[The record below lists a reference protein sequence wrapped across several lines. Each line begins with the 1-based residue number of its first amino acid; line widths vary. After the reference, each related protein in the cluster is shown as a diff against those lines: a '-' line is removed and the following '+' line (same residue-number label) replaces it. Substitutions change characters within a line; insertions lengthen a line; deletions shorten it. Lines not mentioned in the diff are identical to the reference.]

1 MLFLKCLRFFFHFM
15 DLKKSAITVVS
26 LFRKF
31 AAVTRC
37 KSVSLT
43 NQKNVI
49 MAEIYQLP
57 ENGNSGNANI
67 PFSIPIGFGGMGN
80 NGFGFGNG
88 MNGIYDL
95 LGVAIIASLF
105 GWGGN
110 GFGFGGN
117 GFGGAGGAGFISNQL
132 NNDSGR
138 ELIMN
143 AITSQG
149 EASRTAIQTLSTM
162 LGQDFNLTNAGI
174 QSAQNTLNQIANAQ
188 GMSTL
193 QLINA
198 VQAGDANLASTIQKC
213 CCDNQLALCNQ
224 TNTLQN
230 AINGVGNQVQAK
242 AAADQLA
249 MCNQTYA
256 LTDTMNR
263 NYLALDNKI
272 DSLESSRKDREITS
286 LTAQVAKLESQNF
299 TAGIVQ
305 QAVAPLNASI
315 NAIARE
321 VDDIKCRMPETVSV
335 QYPNLQVFNATP
347 YVSGGFYGQPWGGW
361 NGFGGNNFVF

>member
-1 MLFLKCLRFFFHFM
+1 
-15 DLKKSAITVVS
+15 
-26 LFRKF
+26 
-31 AAVTRC
+31 
-37 KSVSLT
+37 
-43 NQKNVI
+43 

-57 ENGNSGNANI
+57 ESNSGNATI

-80 NGFGFGNG
+80 NGWGFGNG

-105 GWGGN
+105 GWNGG
-110 GFGFGGN
+110 GFGGFGG

-143 AITSQG
+143 AITNQG

-188 GMSTL
+188 GISTL

-213 CCDNQLALCNQ
+213 CCDQQLATCQQ

-249 MCNQTYA
+249 MCQQTYA
-256 LTDTMNR
+256 LTDNANR
-263 NYLALDNKI
+263 NFLALDNKL
-272 DSLESSRKDREITS
+272 DAMESNRKDREITA
-286 LTAQVAKLESQNF
+286 LTAEVATLKSQNF
-299 TAGIVQ
+299 TTGVVQ
-305 QAVAPLNASI
+305 QAVAPVIGQLNGL
-315 NAIARE
+315 ARE
-321 VDDIKCRMPETVSV
+321 VDDIKCKLPETVSV

-347 YVSGGFYGQPWGGW
+347 YVSGGIYPNGFWG

>member
-1 MLFLKCLRFFFHFM
+1 
-15 DLKKSAITVVS
+15 
-26 LFRKF
+26 
-31 AAVTRC
+31 
-37 KSVSLT
+37 
-43 NQKNVI
+43 
-49 MAEIYQLP
+49 MADTKVFSFP
-57 ENGNSGNANI
+57 ENGNSNNI
-67 PFSIPIGFGGMGN
+67 PFSIPIGG

-88 MNGIYDL
+88 MNGIVDL
-95 LGVAIIASLF
+95 FGLAIIASIF
-105 GWGGN
+105 GWNNGGFGGWGGN
-110 GFGFGGN
+110 
-117 GFGGAGGAGFISNQL
+117 AGGAGFLSNQL

-143 AITSQG
+143 AVTSQG

-162 LGQDFNLTNAGI
+162 LGQDFNLVNAGV

-213 CCDNQLALCNQ
+213 CCDNQLALCQQ
-224 TNTLQN
+224 TNALQN
-230 AINGVGNQVQAK
+230 SINNVNDNITATR
-242 AAADQLA
+242 AAQQLA
-249 MCNQTYA
+249 DCQQTYA

-272 DSLESSRKDREITS
+272 DQLESNRKDREITA
-286 LTAQVAKLESQNF
+286 LTAEVATLKSQNF
-299 TAGIVQ
+299 TTGVVQ
-305 QAVAPLNASI
+305 QAVAPVIGQISAL
-315 NAIARE
+315 ARE

-347 YVSGGFYGQPWGGW
+347 YVSGGFYPNGYYG

>member
-1 MLFLKCLRFFFHFM
+1 
-15 DLKKSAITVVS
+15 
-26 LFRKF
+26 
-31 AAVTRC
+31 
-37 KSVSLT
+37 
-43 NQKNVI
+43 

-57 ENGNSGNANI
+57 ENGNNGNATI
-67 PFSIPIGFGGMGN
+67 PFSIPIGFGGMN
-80 NGFGFGNG
+80 NGGFGFGNG

-105 GWGGN
+105 GWGNG

-117 GFGGAGGAGFISNQL
+117 GFGGASGAGFISNQL

-143 AITSQG
+143 AITAQG
-149 EASRTAIQTLSTM
+149 EVARTAIQTMSTM
-162 LGQDFNLTNAGI
+162 VGQDFNLLNGGI
-174 QSAQNTLNQIANAQ
+174 QSAQNTLNQIANTL

-193 QLINA
+193 QMINA

-213 CCDNQLALCNQ
+213 CCDQALATCQQ
-224 TNTLQN
+224 TNALQQS
-230 AINGVGNQVQAK
+230 INGVGQQVAAK

-249 MCNQTYA
+249 MCQQTYA

-263 NYLALDNKI
+263 NYIALDNKI
-272 DSLESSRKDREITS
+272 DALESNRKDREITA
-286 LTAQVAKLESQNF
+286 LTAQVAKLEGQNF

-305 QAVAPLNASI
+305 QAVAPLNASL
-315 NAIARE
+315 NSLARE
-321 VDDIKCRMPETVSV
+321 VDDIKCKLPETVSV

-347 YVSGGFYGQPWGGW
+347 YVSGGFYGGFNGYYG
-361 NGFGGNNFVF
+361 NGFGNNVVF